1 MCAPCSA
8 NKCRIRE
15 SDLQAAC
22 LYIIF
27 LNGYKTPC
35 VDNEKGRLKSFQ
47 TAFFIMHAFTFQ
59 CIRLPLL
66 EPEGYVF

>member
-1 MCAPCSA
+1 
-8 NKCRIRE
+8 
-15 SDLQAAC
+15 
-22 LYIIF
+22 